1 MGGAADRIIGRHDGH
16 GVTFRPEAHWRL
28 AMMLLRKAM
37 AAPDE
42 TKRQELERVA
52 RIALLCAR
60 MAAQQQ
66 RKNT

>member
-1 MGGAADRIIGRHDGH
+1 
-16 GVTFRPEAHWRL
+16 
-28 AMMLLRKAM
+28 MMLLRKAM